1 MNVDPPQFT
10 NACDYHIPA
19 PTGLSTL
26 EQSLQARHIAS
37 CKACNTECALQSFDR
52 ASRAECLMS
61 CDPSPMTPGQTEQPG
76 SVNYPD
82 PILDLAEDV
91 RNNYLPEMTALT
103 CPEGVDTNGGK
114 FAGSIQCRPFTE
126 TLQKEALAAA
136 AASAQNACDAVR
148 NQMNFRCDMADCAS
162 LSDEDCTAARLCTF
176 TAATGDKP
184 SSCAWNTQLT
194 TNAINA
200 CMGNSNECKTGNS
213 VFDSFSGLAC
223 DVYGKARADA
233 TYNGKDYKRGDMR
246 PFAGQYTV
254 ENGQFMCKKLGDG
267 ETARTAAPRHPSGS
281 WPAPQTEAAAAR
293 PAPARPAP
301 ARPAPARPA
310 PARPAPARPAPARP
324 APVQTTPPPQA
335 QQQAQT
341 TPPPEAQQQAQQQ
354 APPTPPPQAQ
364 QQAQQAAA
372 VREAAAARA
381 ALPTG
386 PGRDGQTRG
395 STQLNRPA
403 VNLQCEDAAL
413 GC

>member
-281 WPAPQTEAAAAR
+281 WPVPQTEAAAA
-293 PAPARPAP
+293 P
-301 ARPAPARPA
+301 PA

-341 TPPPEAQQQAQQQ
+341 TPPPEAQQAQQQ
-354 APPTPPPQAQ
+354 TQ
-364 QQAQQAAA
+364 QQAQPQAQTTPPP
-372 VREAAAARA
+372 EAQTTPPPAGA
-381 ALPTG
+381 
-386 PGRDGQTRG
+386 GRSGQTRG